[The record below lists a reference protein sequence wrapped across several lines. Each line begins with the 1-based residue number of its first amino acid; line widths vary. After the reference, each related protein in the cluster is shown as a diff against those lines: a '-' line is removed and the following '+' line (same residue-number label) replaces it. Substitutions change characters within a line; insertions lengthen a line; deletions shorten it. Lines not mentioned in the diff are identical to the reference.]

1 MARNVTSKFG
11 VADGLDFSSEQGITS
26 IAIDKLVPYR
36 NHRFTLYKGERLE
49 DMIQSIKKNGVITPI
64 IVRAMDN
71 GKYEILSGHNRV
83 YAAGQAGIT
92 SVPAVVKTDLS
103 DEDAEIYVVE
113 TNLIQR
119 GFKDLKIS
127 EQAFAVGL
135 RYSKLFDERKLKGI
149 NDELYLIENGKP
161 NPNADVPVEHLTTR
175 EATAEQYGISS
186 ATVARLLRVNKLID
200 EFKELVDKENIK
212 LRSAVD
218 ISFMTEEQQKLTY
231 SVMVKL
237 NVTVIDMKMAKQL
250 REVASSYA
258 VVSEELIT
266 EVITSEY
273 GKEDTEPKD
282 KGEKITLPTDTYKR
296 YLSSYSKKEANE
308 LDKRLFPDMRITV
321 LAYRTDKDE
330 DGEPADRIVVK
341 TLNY

>member
-1 MARNVTSKFG
+1 M
-11 VADGLDFSSEQGITS
+11 E
-26 IAIDKLVPYR
+26 
-36 NHRFTLYKGERLE
+36 
-49 DMIQSIKKNGVITPI
+49 
-64 IVRAMDN
+64 N

-83 YAAGQAGIT
+83 YAAGQAGLT

-119 GFKDLKIS
+119 GFNDLKIS

-161 NPNADVPVEHLTTR
+161 NPNADVPVEHSTTR

-218 ISFMTEEQQKLTY
+218 ISFMTEEQQKLAY

-237 NVTVIDMKMAKQL
+237 NVTVIDMKTAKQL
-250 REVASSYA
+250 REIASSYA
-258 VVSEELIT
+258 VVTEELIT
-266 EVITSEY
+266 EVLIGEY
-273 GKEDTEPKD
+273 GRDDEPKD
-282 KGEKITLPTDTYKR
+282 KGMKITLPTAAYKR

-308 LDKRLFPDMRITV
+308 IVEKA
-321 LAYRTDKDE
+321 LALYFEQTN
-330 DGEPADRIVVK
+330 V
-341 TLNY
+341 

>member
-64 IVRAMDN
+64 IVRTMDN

-83 YAAGQAGIT
+83 YAAGQAGLT
-92 SVPAVVKTDLS
+92 AVPAVVKTDLS

-161 NPNADVPVEHLTTR
+161 KPKDDVPVEHSTTR

-237 NVTVIDMKMAKQL
+237 NVNVIDMKTAKQL
-250 REVASSYA
+250 REIASSYA

-266 EVITSEY
+266 EIFTGEY
-273 GKEDTEPKD
+273 GKEDTAPKD
-282 KGEKITLPTDTYKR
+282 KGEKITLPTATYKR

-308 LDKRLFPDMRITV
+308 IIEKA
-321 LAYRTDKDE
+321 LALYFE
-330 DGEPADRIVVK
+330 QNE
-341 TLNY
+341 NEE

>member
-26 IAIDKLVPYR
+26 IAIDKIVPYR

-49 DMIQSIKKNGVITPI
+49 DMIQSIKKNGIITPI
-64 IVRAMDN
+64 IVRTMEN

-83 YAAGQAGIT
+83 YAAGQAGLT

-161 NPNADVPVEHLTTR
+161 KPKDNVPVEHL
-175 EATAEQYGISS
+175 
-186 ATVARLLRVNKLID
+186 ARLN
-200 EFKELVDKENIK
+200 FY
-212 LRSAVD
+212 
-218 ISFMTEEQQKLTY
+218 LT
-231 SVMVKL
+231 
-237 NVTVIDMKMAKQL
+237 
-250 REVASSYA
+250 
-258 VVSEELIT
+258 
-266 EVITSEY
+266 
-273 GKEDTEPKD
+273 
-282 KGEKITLPTDTYKR
+282 
-296 YLSSYSKKEANE
+296 
-308 LDKRLFPDMRITV
+308 
-321 LAYRTDKDE
+321 
-330 DGEPADRIVVK
+330 
-341 TLNY
+341 

>member
-1 MARNVTSKFG
+1 M
-11 VADGLDFSSEQGITS
+11 
-26 IAIDKLVPYR
+26 
-36 NHRFTLYKGERLE
+36 
-49 DMIQSIKKNGVITPI
+49 
-64 IVRAMDN
+64 
-71 GKYEILSGHNRV
+71 

-161 NPNADVPVEHLTTR
+161 NPNADVPVEHSTTR

-200 EFKELVDKENIK
+200 EFKELVDNENIK

-237 NVTVIDMKMAKQL
+237 NVNVIDMKTAKQL
-250 REVASSYA
+250 REIASSYA
-258 VVSEELIT
+258 VVSEKLIT
-266 EVITSEY
+266 EVLTGEY

-282 KGEKITLPTDTYKR
+282 KGEKITLPTATYKR

-308 LDKRLFPDMRITV
+308 IIEKA
-321 LAYRTDKDE
+321 LALYFE
-330 DGEPADRIVVK
+330 QNE
-341 TLNY
+341 NEE